1 MKDVPPTNSK
11 SVKAL
16 NPHLYGGITSEGD
29 QELQRAAALTEEAG
43 GVANELDLHNEII
56 KHCCAQ
62 FPQWKYIHAN
72 PTVKSTIQV
81 GAQDFTIFLP
91 GRRTLCIECKSK
103 DGKVDP
109 DQRIWHKEMQMLGHD
124 VHVIR
129 SMEEFLK
136 LVTNP

>member
-29 QELQRAAALTEEAG
+29 QELERAAALTEEAG
-43 GVANELDLHNEII
+43 GVANELDLHNDII
-56 KHCCAQ
+56 KHCRTH

-72 PTVKSTIQV
+72 PTVKSTISV

-91 GRRTLCIECKSK
+91 GGRTLCIECKAK
-103 DGKVDP
+103 GGKVDP

-129 SMEEFLK
+129 SMKDFLK
-136 LVTNP
+136 LVSDP